1 MNPMNSKNLVAK
13 ILQIYAIVN
22 AAAGL
27 ILALYINSE
36 YHWYYDAL
44 PLLVLFLG
52 AVLVS
57 SFAIYAV
64 GEIIE
69 LLNQI
74 KLNTRNGTTEDTLD
88 DLPDL

>member
-27 ILALYINSE
+27 ILALLINSE
-36 YHWYYDAL
+36 YYWFYDAR
-44 PLLVLFLG
+44 PLFFLFLG

-74 KLNTRNGTTEDTLD
+74 KLNTSSNAGAAMD